1 MTAAL
6 VLLLLWSLA
15 LRVWLATPNLTGD
28 RFWDENY
35 GVDNLCGLLL
45 RHEPRPVNGFHPGLS
60 YLPQAALLA
69 ASEGLHRWT
78 GSAAFAVFQGEDD
91 LAPAG
96 YLLCRLLQALAG
108 TLSLYLTFRIGRR
121 LASPGVGLA
130 AALLLALAPWHLRQ
144 SVIFKPDIWLVA
156 CSLLALLASL
166 ELADRPAARTAL
178 AAGAAV
184 GLALAAKFN
193 AAPALLPPAIALL
206 GEGGWRRRRRWGLLA
221 LAAGA
226 AAGVFLLLTPFL
238 VLDPGLYLR
247 NLGTTWRDYATKGA
261 MLGGSHLGVLVH
273 GARALLSDSFHGW
286 LFGAAGLLGLALAG
300 AAPWLR
306 RDDAARARRLGPAM
320 AAGYVAAYALLY
332 AASSTNPSEHNWLP
346 VAPYVAL
353 GAAWIFFRGW
363 EWLARRLPAGS
374 RLPADSRALPAGS
387 PLPAG
392 PHLPTDSQLPAGPHL
407 PADSPLPAGSR
418 RFTRPRRPPADSRL
432 PAGSPM
438 PTGSPIP
445 ADSRLFAGPRR
456 LPAWPWHALGIAA
469 FLAACWPMAAADHT
483 WVYLAAVPSTQD
495 LERDHLRRRLA
506 PLGWRVVV
514 REEDCDAQWYGD
526 PAIVDEVKRLA
537 ERPAEELEL
546 ADAELFPAN
555 RLNGGE
561 SGFYRRR
568 LAAAGGRAELA
579 RFEPLPFRAHGPA
592 LAALLHPWVA
602 RGEPQPLDVFPAGP
616 APGRLAALLSGRP
629 GPGDVGSLEIWLPP
643 GWRPEQLGSL
653 RVGGRPLMA
662 VLVGRR
668 AGAARLVSERFAI
681 AASGERV
688 VLVLAGGPPAAPEL
702 RVNLQRWESGRP
714 RGASSP
720 R

>member
-374 RLPADSRALPAGS
+374 
-387 PLPAG
+387 
-392 PHLPTDSQLPAGPHL
+392 
-407 PADSPLPAGSR
+407 
-418 RFTRPRRPPADSRL
+418 
-432 PAGSPM
+432 PM

-445 ADSRLFAGPRR
+445 TGSRLFAGPRR

-546 ADAELFPAN
+546 ADAELFPAS

-568 LAAAGGRAELA
+568 LAAAGGHAELA
-579 RFEPLPFRAHGPA
+579 RFDPLPFRAHGLA
-592 LAALLHPWVA
+592 LAALLHPWTA
-602 RGEPQPLDVFPAGP
+602 QGAPEPLDVFPAGP

-629 GPGDVGSLEIWLPP
+629 GSGDVGSLEIWLPP
-643 GWRPEQLGSL
+643 GWPPEQLGSL

-668 AGAARLVSERFAI
+668 AGAARLVSERFAL
-681 AASGERV
+681 AAGGERV

>member
-1 MTAAL
+1 LKSTANRAAVTAAL

-91 LAPAG
+91 LTPAG
-96 YLLCRLLQALAG
+96 YLLCRLLQTLAG

-193 AAPALLPPAIALL
+193 AAPALLPPATALL

-374 RLPADSRALPAGS
+374 GLFT
-387 PLPAG
+387 G
-392 PHLPTDSQLPAGPHL
+392 PRHL
-407 PADSPLPAGSR
+407 PA
-418 RFTRPRRPPADSRL
+418 RP
-432 PAGSPM
+432 
-438 PTGSPIP
+438 
-445 ADSRLFAGPRR
+445 
-456 LPAWPWHALGIAA
+456 WNALGIAG

-537 ERPAEELEL
+537 ERPAAELEL
-546 ADAELFPAN
+546 ADAELFPAT

-579 RFEPLPFRAHGPA
+579 RFDPLPFRAHGLA

-602 RGEPQPLDVFPAGP
+602 RGEPQPLDIFPAGP
-616 APGRLAALLSGRP
+616 APGRLAALLSGRL

-668 AGAARLVSERFAI
+668 AGAARLVSERFALV
-681 AASGERV
+681 AGGERV

-714 RGASSP
+714 RGAFSV